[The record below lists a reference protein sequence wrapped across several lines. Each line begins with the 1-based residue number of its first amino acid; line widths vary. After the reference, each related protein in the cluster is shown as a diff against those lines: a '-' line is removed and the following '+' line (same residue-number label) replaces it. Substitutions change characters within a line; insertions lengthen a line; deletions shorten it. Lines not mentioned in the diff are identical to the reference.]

1 MKSISKNRYTR
12 FWKSGIFIS
21 SFIFL
26 LISCGPSNTV
36 EVESFTPTGEVE
48 KVSNFTIEFSE
59 DLAPADVQDKWMDEE
74 FVSFSPEIPGKFKWI
89 SPNTLI
95 FSPDAS
101 LEPMQSY
108 SAIINKNVL
117 FKTTFSPDF
126 EEYTFHT
133 PFFDVTKVDFFWT
146 NIPYQNYKL
155 SVQANIYFNYP
166 VDPKSLKNFLE
177 IKRAGADVTDF
188 QIVSEQSS
196 DVIAIN
202 FGEVQQTDKEQLFSV
217 KVKENLVSSL
227 GKDGLK
233 EARTFEVKLPPI
245 TQLAIT
251 NVTAGFNGASGWIEV
266 ATTQSVD
273 EKRLKDFITT
283 EPSKKLNFSV
293 SGNTFRIETDL
304 DNVQTVELKIK
315 KGLPGLYGGTLE
327 FDYEQEVSMVNVKPS
342 INFAD
347 KKGKYLMLGG
357 EENLKVNAVNID
369 EVQVEVS
376 QVYKNNILHFLN
388 QYSYYYYYDESY
400 YDYNPDYYVGDF
412 GQTLY
417 EEKIKL
423 KQGQNWLKSFT
434 VNLNKALGQKYK
446 GIFTVSVRSG
456 EERWRSDSKIV
467 AISDLGII
475 SKMASDKIFVF
486 VNSISSAE
494 PVSDVEVSIISTNN
508 QTLLTAK
515 TDGEGVAVFNDV
527 KKQAEGF
534 SPRLV
539 VVEKAEDF
547 NYIDLRETLVETSRF
562 DVGGLTQY
570 AADFNVFLYGPRNIF
585 RPGEEVN
592 ISAIVRNDKIQSA
605 EGGVKDVPL
614 IIKIITPTGKVF
626 EEFKK
631 ELNAQGSFELS
642 FTLPDY
648 AQTGN
653 YSADVYTGSK
663 QLVGSYKFSVEEFV
677 PDKIR
682 VNVKSDKENTKPGDK
697 VIVDV
702 SVEFLFGAPAADMRY
717 ETDIQLNHRAF
728 ISKNYPDYVFSNSSI
743 TNTEI
748 QNTFLESQLD
758 SEGKTKIEFNIPTG
772 IQSKGVITGS
782 AYVSVFDLTGRTVTR
797 SASFDVFPKDFFIGI
812 KSTDYY
818 YGVNQNIN
826 FNLVAVDK
834 DDKQINNFS
843 AVAKLVRYE
852 WQTVLKKD
860 YNNRYYYASEEKEFN
875 EWEKDLSLNGPT
887 KFNVNVSRSGKYELR
902 ISKKGDSNYEKTT
915 FYAYSWGTSTAGS
928 FEVDK
933 EGKVEIVFDKEQY
946 EPGEKAKVL
955 FTCPFS
961 GKLLVT
967 LERSNVYEYQY
978 IDVTSRSAEL
988 NLSLDDEHMPN
999 VYVTATLFKKHSK
1012 DDNAPFLVGHGFAS
1026 VKVVRN
1032 KNRIP
1037 VTISAPQ
1044 KVKPNTTQQITIKT
1058 DSQKD
1063 IYVTVAAVDEG
1074 ILQITNFE
1082 TPDPF
1087 KFMYAKRPLMVESYD
1102 LYKLLLPE
1110 IVKISS
1116 STGGGDMMEK
1126 QLQKR
1131 TNPIS
1136 VKRFKLLSY
1145 WSGIKKTNSDGTVTV
1160 SLNIPQ
1166 FNGEVRLMAVAYT
1179 NSRFGSA
1186 ENKMKVADDL
1196 ILEPQVP
1203 RFLAVNDSLVTP
1215 VSLINTT
1222 DKTANVEVTL
1232 KVEGPIKI
1240 ISSSKKSVQLKPNST
1255 GSVNFNILAQ
1265 SQVGAGKI
1273 IFETTGL
1280 AKIKEEIDIAVRPI
1294 SPLIVETGS
1303 GTIQAGKEIEISI
1316 PKNFLKGTQS
1326 TSITISKFPAIK
1338 FAKQLKYLVGYPHG
1352 CVEQTVSKLFP
1363 QLYFEDLAKVVA
1375 PELYRTNN
1383 PVYYVK
1389 EGIRKIESMQ
1399 LYDGSIAYWQ
1409 GGTETSWWGSV
1420 YAAHFLVESR
1430 KAGFN
1435 VSEDVL
1441 KKLMKYISQKAKQ
1454 QSTYDYYTY
1463 TQTGRRIKKIANKE
1477 IIYSL
1482 YVLAMNGEGD
1492 IATMNYYKARPHL
1505 ISEDMRY
1512 LLAGSYALMGRW
1524 NAYYEIVPNAF
1535 TPERTDRQTGG
1546 CFDSDIRANAIMLNV
1561 LLEVEPANKQIPA
1574 IVKYLTQN
1582 ADRMYST
1589 QERSFAFLALGKAA
1603 SLNADANVTVDI
1615 LVGGKSIS
1623 KFSGKDLTVADENL
1637 NASNITLKATGNG
1650 EVYYFWSAEGVKAN
1664 EKVKEEDSYLQV
1676 RRSYY
1681 SYKTGRLISDKTF
1694 YQGELIVCKIELTGY
1709 DRNAENIIITDLI
1722 PAGFEIEN
1730 PRLNPAT
1737 ELKWIPKNPMNV
1749 QYMDIRDDRLLL
1761 FTNLNRNQT
1770 NEFYYLL
1777 RVVNQGT
1784 YQLPVIGAEAMYDQ
1798 EYHSYHGAGVVKIL
1812 QRLGE

>member
-1 MKSISKNRYTR
+1 MRS
-12 FWKSGIFIS
+12 
-21 SFIFL
+21 L
-26 LISCGPSNTV
+26 LISFSILISIIILYSCGPANKV

-48 KVSNFTIEFSE
+48 KISNFTIEFSE
-59 DLAPADVQDKWMDEE
+59 DLAPADVQEKWLEEE
-74 FVSFSPEIPGKFKWI
+74 FVTFTPKIPGRFKWT
-89 SPNTLI
+89 SPSTLI
-95 FSPDAS
+95 FSPDAP

-108 SAIINKNVL
+108 SAKINKNVL

-126 EEYTFHT
+126 EEFTFNT
-133 PFFDVTKVDFFWT
+133 PYFDVTKVDFFWT

-166 VDPKSLKNFLE
+166 VDPKSLKDFLE
-177 IKRAGADVTDF
+177 IKRGGADVTDF
-188 QIVSEQSS
+188 QIVSEQSA

-202 FGEVQQTDKEQLFSV
+202 FGEIQQTDKEQLFSV
-217 KVKENLVSSL
+217 TVKENLASSL

-233 EARTFEVKLPPI
+233 ETRIFEAKLPPI
-245 TQLAIT
+245 TRLTIT
-251 NVTAGFNGASGWIEV
+251 NVTAGFDGADGWIEV
-266 ATTQSVD
+266 STTQSVD
-273 EKRLKDFITT
+273 EKRLKDFVTT

-304 DNVQTVELKIK
+304 GNVQTVELNIK

-327 FDYEQEVSMVNVKPS
+327 YDYEQEVSMVNVEPS

-388 QYSYYYYYDESY
+388 QYGYYYYYDEYY
-400 YDYNPDYYVGDF
+400 YDYNPEYYVGDF

-417 EEKIKL
+417 EEKVKMQ
-423 KQGQNWLKSFT
+423 QGQNWLKSFT

-446 GIFTVSVRSG
+446 GIFTVSVRSE
-456 EERWRSDSKIV
+456 EERWRSDSKVV

-475 SKMASDKIFVF
+475 SKIAEDQIYVF
-486 VNSISSAE
+486 VNSTSGAE
-494 PVSDVEVSIISTNN
+494 PVSGADVSIISTNN
-508 QTLLTAK
+508 QTLLIGK
-515 TDGEGVAVFNDV
+515 TDGNGVAIFKDV
-527 KKQAEGF
+527 KKNIEGF

-539 VVEKAEDF
+539 VVEKDEDF
-547 NYIDLRETLVETSRF
+547 NYIDLRETLVESSRF
-562 DVGGLTQY
+562 DVGGITQY
-570 AADFNVFLYGPRNIF
+570 ASDFNVFLYGPRDIY
-585 RPGEEVN
+585 RPGEQVSL
-592 ISAIVRNDKIQSA
+592 SAIVRNDKIQV
-605 EGGVKDVPL
+605 VKDVPL
-614 IIKIITPTGKVF
+614 ITKIVTPTGKVF

-631 ELNAQGSFELS
+631 DLNEPGSFELS
-642 FTLPDY
+642 FTLPEY
-648 AQTGN
+648 SQTGS

-663 QLVGSYKFSVEEFV
+663 QLIGTYKFSVEEFV

-682 VNVKSDKENTKPGDK
+682 VNVQSDKEKTKPGDK
-697 VIVDV
+697 VIIGVNA
-702 SVEFLFGAPAADMRY
+702 EFLFGAPAADMKY
-717 ETDIQLNHRAF
+717 EADIQLNHRSF
-728 ISKNYPDYVFSNSSI
+728 TSKNYPGYTFSNSSI
-743 TNTEI
+743 TNSEI
-748 QNTFLESQLD
+748 QNTFLEGQLD
-758 SEGKTKIEFNIPTG
+758 SEGKTKIEFNIPDG
-772 IQSKGVITGS
+772 IQSKGVITGT

-797 SASFDVFPKDFFIGI
+797 SASFDVFPKDYFIGI

-834 DDKQINNFS
+834 EDKQINNFY

-875 EWEKDLSLNGPT
+875 EWEKEVTINGPT
-887 KFNVNVSRSGKYELR
+887 KFNVNVSKSGKYELR
-902 ISKKGDSNYEKTT
+902 ISKKGDGNYEKTT

-946 EPGEKAKVL
+946 EPGENAKVL

-967 LERSNVYEYQY
+967 LERGSVYEYQY

-988 NLSLDDEHMPN
+988 NLSLDDNYMPN

-1012 DDNAPFLVGHGFAS
+1012 DDTAPFLVGHGFAS
-1026 VKVVRN
+1026 MKVVKN
-1032 KNRIP
+1032 KNKLP

-1044 KVKPNTTQQITIKT
+1044 KIKPNTTQQITIKT
-1058 DSQKD
+1058 NSQKD
-1063 IYVTVAAVDEG
+1063 IYVTVSAVDEG

-1087 KFMYAKRPLMVESYD
+1087 EFMYAKRPLMVESYD

-1145 WSGIKKTNSDGTVTV
+1145 WSGIKKTSSDGTVSV
-1160 SLNIPQ
+1160 NLNIPQ

-1179 NSRFGSA
+1179 NSRFGSG
-1186 ENKMKVADDL
+1186 ETRIKVADDL
-1196 ILEPQVP
+1196 IMEPQIP

-1222 DKTANVEVTL
+1222 DKSANVEVTL
-1232 KVEGPIKI
+1232 KVEGPLKI
-1240 ISSSKKSVQLKPNST
+1240 TSSTKKSVQIKPNST
-1255 GSVNFNILAQ
+1255 GNVTFNILAQ

-1273 IFETTGL
+1273 IFETSGL
-1280 AKIKEEIDIAVRPI
+1280 AKIKEEIDIAVRPV

-1303 GTIQAGKEIEISI
+1303 GTIQAGKEVDIKI
-1316 PKNFLKGTQS
+1316 PKNFLKGTQ
-1326 TSITISKFPAIK
+1326 TTTLTISKFPAVK
-1338 FAKQLKYLVGYPHG
+1338 FAKQLKYLVGYPYG

-1420 YAAHFLVESR
+1420 YAAHFLVESK

-1441 KKLMKYISQKAKQ
+1441 KKLMKYLSKRVKE
-1454 QSTYDYYTY
+1454 QSTYDYVTY
-1463 TQTGRRIKKIANKE
+1463 LPTGRTIKKIANKE

-1505 ISEDMRY
+1505 VSEDMRY

-1524 NAYYEIVPNAF
+1524 NSYYEIVPNAF
-1535 TPERTDRQTGG
+1535 TPEKTDRLTGG
-1546 CFDSDIRANAIMLNV
+1546 SFDSDIRANAIMLNV

-1574 IVKYLTQN
+1574 IVKYLTLN

-1615 LVGGKSIS
+1615 LVDGKSIN
-1623 KFSGKDLTVADENL
+1623 KFSGKDLTVSDEKMNS
-1637 NASNITLKATGNG
+1637 SNIILKASGKG
-1650 EVYYFWSAEGVKAN
+1650 EVYYFWSAEGVKLN
-1664 EKVKEEDSYLQV
+1664 EKVKEEDSYMQI
-1676 RRSYY
+1676 RRYFY
-1681 SYKTGRLISDKTF
+1681 SYKTGRLIPDRRF

-1709 DRNAENIIITDLI
+1709 DRNAENIVITDLI
-1722 PAGFEIEN
+1722 PAGVEIEN

-1737 ELKWIPKNPMNV
+1737 ELKWIPKNPMNI

-1798 EYHSYHGAGVVKIL
+1798 EYHSYNGAGVVKVL

>member
-1 MKSISKNRYTR
+1 MRSLSDNRFAR
-12 FWKSGIFIS
+12 FWKSGISILS
-21 SFIFL
+21 LIFL
-26 LISCGPSNTV
+26 LISCGPGNTV
-36 EVESFTPTGEVE
+36 KVDSFTPAGEVE
-48 KVSNFTIEFSE
+48 KLSNFIIEFSE
-59 DLAPADVQDKWMDEE
+59 DLAPTDVQEKWMDEE
-74 FVSFSPEIPGKFKWI
+74 FVTFTPKIPGKFKWT
-89 SPNTLI
+89 SPSTLI
-95 FSPDAS
+95 FSPDVP
-101 LEPMQSY
+101 LEPMQNY
-108 SAIINKNVL
+108 SAVINKNVL
-117 FKTTFSPDF
+117 FKTNFSPDF

-133 PFFDVTKVDFFWT
+133 PYFDVIKVDFFWT

-177 IKRAGADVTDF
+177 VKRAGAVVTDY
-188 QIVSEQSS
+188 QIISEQSA

-217 KVKENLVSSL
+217 QVKENFVSAL
-227 GKDGLK
+227 GKAGLK
-233 EARTFEVKLPPI
+233 DSRTFEVKLPPI
-245 TQLAIT
+245 TRLAIT
-251 NVTAGFNGASGWIEV
+251 NASAGFDGSTGWIEV
-266 ATTQSVD
+266 ATTQTLD
-273 EKRLKDFITT
+273 DKRLKDFITT
-283 EPSKKLNFSV
+283 EPSKKLNFTV
-293 SGNTFRIETDL
+293 SGNVLRIESDL
-304 DNVQTVELKIK
+304 GNIQTVELKIK

-327 FDYEQEVSMVNVKPS
+327 FDYEQEVSMVNVEPS
-342 INFAD
+342 INFVD

-357 EENLKVNAVNID
+357 EENLKVNAVNIN

-388 QYSYYYYYDESY
+388 QYGYYYYYDEYY

-412 GQTLY
+412 GKSLY

-423 KQGQNWLKSFT
+423 SEGSNWLKSFT
-434 VNLNKALGQKYK
+434 VNLKKALGQKYK
-446 GIFTVSVRSG
+446 GIFTVSVRSE
-456 EERWRSDSKIV
+456 EERWRNDSKVV

-475 SKMASDKIFVF
+475 SKFAEDEIYVF
-486 VNSISSAE
+486 VNSISGAE
-494 PVSDVEVSIISTNN
+494 PVSGADVSIFSTNN
-508 QTLLTAK
+508 QTLLTVK
-515 TDGEGVAVFNDV
+515 TDGSGVAVFKDV
-527 KKQAEGF
+527 KKNTEGF

-539 VVEKAEDF
+539 VVEKDEDF
-547 NYIDLRETLVETSRF
+547 NYIDLRETNVETSRF

-570 AADFNVFLYGPRNIF
+570 AADFNVFLYSPRNIY

-592 ISAIVRNDKIQSA
+592 LSAIVRNDKIQV
-605 EGGVKDVPL
+605 VKDVPL
-614 IIKIITPTGKVF
+614 ITKIVTPTGKVF

-631 ELNAQGSFELS
+631 DLNAQGSFELS
-642 FTLPDY
+642 FTLPEY
-648 AQTGN
+648 AQTGS
-653 YSADVYTGSK
+653 YSADVYTGSF
-663 QLVGSYKFSVEEFV
+663 QFIGTYKFSVEEFV

-682 VNVKSDKENTKPGDK
+682 VDVKSDMEKTKPGDK
-697 VIVDV
+697 VNINVAA
-702 SVEFLFGAPAADMRY
+702 EFLFGAPAADMRY
-717 ETDIQLNHRAF
+717 EADIQLNHKSF
-728 ISKNYPDYVFSNSSI
+728 YSKNYPGYTFSNSSI

-748 QNTFLESQLD
+748 GNTFLEGQLD
-758 SEGKTKIEFNIPTG
+758 SEGNTKIEYNIPSE
-772 IQSKGVITGS
+772 IKSKGIVTGTT
-782 AYVSVFDLTGRTVTR
+782 YVSVFDLTGRTVTR
-797 SASFDVFPKDFFIGI
+797 TASFDVYPKDYFIGI

-818 YGVNQNIN
+818 YGVNENIS
-826 FNLVAVDK
+826 FNLIAVNK
-834 DDKQINNFS
+834 NDKQINNF
-843 AVAKLVRYE
+843 AATAKLVRYE

-860 YNNRYYYASEEKEFN
+860 YNDRYYYASEEKIIN
-875 EWEKDLSLNGPT
+875 EWEKDVNINGPT
-887 KFNVNVSRSGKYELR
+887 KFNFMVSKSGKYELQ
-902 ISKKGDSNYEKTT
+902 IYKKGSGDYERNT
-915 FYAYSWGTSTAGS
+915 FYAYGWGTSTAGS

-946 EPGEKAKVL
+946 EPGEKVKVL

-967 LERSNVYEYQY
+967 LERGSVYEYQY
-978 IDVTSRSAEL
+978 LDVNSRSAEL
-988 NLSLDDEHMPN
+988 NLSLNDEHMPN

-1012 DDNAPFLVGHGFAS
+1012 EDNAPFLVGHGFAS
-1026 VKVVRN
+1026 MKVVKN
-1032 KNRIP
+1032 KNKLP

-1044 KVKPNTTQQITIKT
+1044 KIKPKTTQQITIKT
-1058 DSQKD
+1058 EAQSD

-1110 IVKISS
+1110 IVSINSS
-1116 STGGGDMMEK
+1116 PGGGEMEK

-1145 WSGIKKTNSDGTVTV
+1145 WSGIKKTNSYGTVTV
-1160 SLNIPQ
+1160 SINIPQ

-1179 NSRFGSA
+1179 GSRFGSA

-1222 DKTANVEVTL
+1222 NKTEDVEVTL
-1232 KVEGPIKI
+1232 KVEGPLKITSSTKKNIK
-1240 ISSSKKSVQLKPNST
+1240 LKPNST
-1255 GSVNFNILAQ
+1255 GSVTFGILAQ

-1273 IFETTGL
+1273 IFETSGL
-1280 AKIKEEIDIAVRPI
+1280 ANVKEEIDIAVRPI

-1303 GTIQAGKEIEISI
+1303 GTIEAGKEIKIDI
-1316 PKNFLKGTQS
+1316 PKNFLKGTQT
-1326 TSITISKFPAIK
+1326 TSLTISKFPAVK
-1338 FAKQLKYLVGYPHG
+1338 FAKHLKYLVGYPHG
-1352 CVEQTVSKLFP
+1352 CIEQTVSRLFP

-1375 PELYRTNN
+1375 PEFYRTTN

-1399 LYDGSIAYWQ
+1399 LYDGSISYWQ

-1420 YAAHFLVESR
+1420 YAAHFLVEA
-1430 KAGFN
+1430 KKVGFN

-1441 KKLMKYISQKAKQ
+1441 KKLMKYLSQKAKE
-1454 QSTYDYYTY
+1454 QSTYDYVCYL
-1463 TQTGRRIKKIANKE
+1463 QTGRTIKKIAKKE
-1477 IIYSL
+1477 ILYSL
-1482 YVLAMNGEGD
+1482 YVLALAGQGD

-1505 ISEDMRY
+1505 VSEDMRY

-1524 NAYYEIVPNAF
+1524 NSYYEIVPNAF
-1535 TPERTDRQTGG
+1535 TRERTDRLTGG
-1546 CFDSDIRANAIMLNV
+1546 SFDSDIRANAIMLNV

-1574 IVKYLTQN
+1574 IIKYLTQN
-1582 ADRMYST
+1582 SDRMYST

-1615 LVGGKSIS
+1615 LVNGKSIN
-1623 KFSGKDLTVADENL
+1623 KFSGKDLTVSDASM
-1637 NASNITLKATGNG
+1637 NASNITLKASGKG
-1650 EVYYFWSAEGVKAN
+1650 EVYYFWSAEGVKLN
-1664 EKVKEEDSYLQV
+1664 EKVKEEDSYMQI

-1681 SYKTGRLISDKTF
+1681 SYKTGRLISDRRF
-1694 YQGELIVCKIELTGY
+1694 YQGELIVCKIEMTGLE
-1709 DRNAENIIITDLI
+1709 RSAENIVITDLI

-1737 ELKWIPKNPMNV
+1737 ELKWIYKNPINV

-1770 NEFYYLL
+1770 AGFYYLL

-1798 EYHSYHGAGVVKIL
+1798 EYHSYNGAGVVKVL

>member
-1 MKSISKNRYTR
+1 MRS
-12 FWKSGIFIS
+12 
-21 SFIFL
+21 L
-26 LISCGPSNTV
+26 LISFSILISIIILYSCGPANKV

-59 DLAPADVQDKWMDEE
+59 ELAPADVQDKWLDEE
-74 FVSFSPEIPGKFKWI
+74 FVTFTPKIPGKFKWT
-89 SPNTLI
+89 SPGTLI
-95 FSPDAS
+95 FSPDAP

-108 SAIINKNVL
+108 SAKINKNVL

-126 EEYTFHT
+126 EEFTFNT
-133 PFFDVTKVDFFWT
+133 PYFDVTKVDFFWT

-166 VDPKSLKNFLE
+166 VDPKSLKDFLE
-177 IKRAGADVTDF
+177 IKRAGADVTNF
-188 QIVSEQSS
+188 QIVSEQSA

-202 FGEVQQTDKEQLFSV
+202 FGEIQQIDKEQLFSV
-217 KVKENLVSSL
+217 TVKENLASSL

-233 EARTFEVKLPPI
+233 ETRTFEAKLPPI
-245 TQLAIT
+245 TRLAIT
-251 NVTAGFNGASGWIEV
+251 NVTAGFDGASGWIEV
-266 ATTQSVD
+266 STTQSVD
-273 EKRLKDFITT
+273 EKRLKDFVST

-304 DNVQTVELKIK
+304 GNVQTVELKIK

-327 FDYEQEVSMVNVKPS
+327 YDYEQEVSMVNVEPS

-388 QYSYYYYYDESY
+388 QYGYYYYYDEYY
-400 YDYNPDYYVGDF
+400 YDYNPEYYVGDF

-417 EEKIKL
+417 EEKVKL
-423 KQGQNWLKSFT
+423 QPGQNWLKSFT
-434 VNLNKALGQKYK
+434 VNLNKALGQKFK
-446 GIFTVSVRSG
+446 GIFTVSVRSE
-456 EERWRSDSKIV
+456 EERWRNDSKVV

-475 SKMASDKIFVF
+475 SKIAEDQIYVF
-486 VNSISSAE
+486 VNSISGAE
-494 PVSDVEVSIISTNN
+494 PVSGADVSIISTNN
-508 QTLLTAK
+508 QTLLTGK
-515 TDGEGVAVFNDV
+515 TDGNGVAIFKDV
-527 KKQAEGF
+527 KKNIEGF

-539 VVEKAEDF
+539 VVEKDEDF
-547 NYIDLRETLVETSRF
+547 NYIDFRETFVESSRF
-562 DVGGLTQY
+562 DVGGITQY
-570 AADFNVFLYGPRNIF
+570 ASDFNVFLYGPRDIY
-585 RPGEEVN
+585 RPGEQVN
-592 ISAIVRNDKIQSA
+592 LSAIVRNDKIQV
-605 EGGVKDVPL
+605 VKDVPL
-614 IIKIITPTGKVF
+614 ITKIITPTGKVF
-626 EEFKK
+626 EEFKND
-631 ELNAQGSFELS
+631 LNAQGSFELS
-642 FTLPDY
+642 FTLPEY
-648 AQTGN
+648 AQTGS
-653 YSADVYTGSK
+653 YSADVYTVSK
-663 QLVGSYKFSVEEFV
+663 QIVGSYKFSVEEFV

-682 VNVKSDKENTKPGDK
+682 VDVKSDKEKTKPGDK
-697 VIVDV
+697 VNIDV
-702 SVEFLFGAPAADMRY
+702 AAEFLFGAPAADMKY
-717 ETDIQLNHRAF
+717 EADIQLNHRSF
-728 ISKNYPDYVFSNSSI
+728 TSKNYPGYTFSNSSI
-743 TNTEI
+743 TNSEI
-748 QNTFLESQLD
+748 QNTFLEGQLD
-758 SEGKTKIEFNIPTG
+758 SEGKTKIEFNIPDG
-772 IQSKGVITGS
+772 IQSKGVITGT

-797 SASFDVFPKDFFIGI
+797 SASFDVFPKDYFIGI

-818 YGVNQNIN
+818 YGVNQNIS

-843 AVAKLVRYE
+843 AVVKLVRYE

-875 EWEKDLSLNGPT
+875 EWEKEVTINGPT
-887 KFNVNVSRSGKYELR
+887 RFNVNVSKSGKYELR
-902 ISKKGDSNYEKTT
+902 ISKKGDGNYEKTT

-933 EGKVEIVFDKEQY
+933 EGRIEIVFDKEQY
-946 EPGEKAKVL
+946 EPGDKAKVL

-967 LERSNVYEYQY
+967 LERGSVYEHQY

-988 NLSLDDEHMPN
+988 NLSLDDNFMPN

-1012 DDNAPFLVGHGFAS
+1012 DDTAPFLVGHGFAS
-1026 VKVVRN
+1026 MKVVKN
-1032 KNRIP
+1032 KNKLP
-1037 VTISAPQ
+1037 VSISAPQ
-1044 KVKPNTTQQITIKT
+1044 KIKPSTTQQITIKT
-1058 DSQKD
+1058 DSQQD

-1074 ILQITNFE
+1074 ILQITNYE

-1087 KFMYAKRPLMVESYD
+1087 KFMYAKRPLMVESFD

-1110 IVKISS
+1110 IVSISS

-1145 WSGIKKTNSDGTVTV
+1145 WSGIKKTNSNGEVTV

-1166 FNGEVRLMAVAYT
+1166 FNGEVRLMAAAYT
-1179 NSRFGSA
+1179 GSRFGSA
-1186 ENKMKVADDL
+1186 EKRMKVADDL
-1196 ILEPQVP
+1196 IMEPQVP

-1222 DKTANVEVTL
+1222 DKSANVEVTL
-1232 KVEGPIKI
+1232 KVEGPLKI
-1240 ISSSKKSVQLKPNST
+1240 TSSTKKSLQIEPNST
-1255 GSVNFNILAQ
+1255 GNVTFNIIAQ

-1273 IFETTGL
+1273 IFETSGL
-1280 AKIKEEIDIAVRPI
+1280 AKIKEEIDIAVRPV

-1303 GTIQAGKEIEISI
+1303 GTIQAGKEVDIKI
-1316 PKNFLKGTQS
+1316 PRNFLKGTQ
-1326 TSITISKFPAIK
+1326 TTTLTISKFPAVK
-1338 FAKQLKYLVGYPHG
+1338 FAKQLKYLVGYPYG

-1363 QLYFEDLAKVVA
+1363 QLYFEELAKLVA
-1375 PELYRTNN
+1375 PEMYRTNN

-1420 YAAHFLVESR
+1420 YAAHFLVEAK

-1441 KKLMKYISQKAKQ
+1441 KKLMKYLSKRAKE
-1454 QSTYDYYTY
+1454 QSTYDYVTY
-1463 TQTGRRIKKIANKE
+1463 LPTGRTIKKIANKE

-1505 ISEDMRY
+1505 VSEDMRY
-1512 LLAGSYALMGRW
+1512 LLAGSYALIGKW
-1524 NAYYEIVPNAF
+1524 NSYYEIVPNAF

-1546 CFDSDIRANAIMLNV
+1546 CFDSDIRANAIMLNA
-1561 LLEVEPANKQIPA
+1561 LLEVEPANKQIPE

-1582 ADRMYST
+1582 ADRMYSI

-1615 LVGGKSIS
+1615 LVDGSPIN
-1623 KFSGKDLTVADENL
+1623 KFSGKDLTVKDDKL
-1637 NASNITLKATGNG
+1637 NSANITLKASGKG
-1650 EVYYFWSAEGVKAN
+1650 EVYYFWSAEGVKLN
-1664 EKVKEEDSYLQV
+1664 EKVKDEDSYLQV
-1676 RRSYY
+1676 RRTFY
-1681 SYKTGRLISDKTF
+1681 SYKTGRLISDFRF
-1694 YQGELIVCKIELTGY
+1694 YQGELIVCKIELTGF
-1709 DRNAENIIITDLI
+1709 DRNAENIVITDLI

-1798 EYHSYHGAGVVKIL
+1798 EYHSYHGAGVVKVS